1 MSFLSRYKSHLGLL
15 SLIFIAFISL
25 GMPDGLLGV
34 AWPSIQYSFSVPIDS
49 LGMLLIA
56 GTSGYLISSFSSGPL
71 TSRFG
76 IGWVLAASC
85 FLTGFGLIGYTL
97 VPTWW
102 GVVALGVV
110 AGLGAGAIDS
120 GLNTYVAGHFV
131 EGLMQWL
138 HASYGIGVTL
148 GPLVMTLGLTRFDTW
163 RWGYAVVGTAQIA
176 LAAVF
181 VLTLSVWK
189 NKGECP
195 EVKKTDQPSGPKTS
209 VLETLKQPIV
219 WLSTLL
225 FFLYCGAEGTMGYWT
240 YSILTESRGI
250 TPKIAGLWAGSYWAM
265 FTIGRIAAGLYTR
278 RVGNDNLVR
287 FSLFAALIGAAR
299 ERIGIIGPALC
310 HEPHPQHL
318 LDMLPHGGTD
328 IATHYVQPLIGGD
341 LAFLTG
347 VAKILCESLDEAAR
361 QMKPANML
369 ADGPD
374 VGPARRRNLRHG
386 HLFLIAQ
393 LPDLMEGLVINHA
406 APPWQ
411 ARRRMSPTLNI
422 WPAREPAGG
431 AVVWGAGNAST

>member
-1 MSFLSRYKSHLGLL
+1 MTSFLTRYKSHLGLL

-120 GLNTYVAGHFV
+120 GLNTYVAGHFG

-195 EVKKTDQPSGPKTS
+195 EVKKTDQPSSPKTS
-209 VLETLKQPIV
+209 VWETLKQPIV
-219 WLSTLL
+219 WLSILL

-287 FSLFAALIGAAR
+287 FSLFAALIGAALLWWNPFGAASLPAVA
-299 ERIGIIGPALC
+299 ITGLAIAPIFPALVSGTSRRVSPR
-310 HEPHPQHL
+310 HAANAIGMQMGSGGLGLALIPAL
-318 LDMLPHGGTD
+318 L
-328 IATHYVQPLIGGD
+328 
-341 LAFLTG
+341 G
-347 VAKILCESLDEAAR
+347 VL
-361 QMKPANML
+361 
-369 ADGPD
+369 
-374 VGPARRRNLRHG
+374 ARRLSLEVIPVCLLV
-386 HLFLIAQ
+386 LFVL
-393 LPDLMEGLVINHA
+393 LLGLH
-406 APPWQ
+406 
-411 ARRRMSPTLNI
+411 TLSLH
-422 WPAREPAGG
+422 P
-431 AVVWGAGNAST
+431 GNDPVRPK